1 MSGAVEGQVSRK
13 VNIFELPA
21 LRLRYATLSAKKEMP
36 MPIFTPGRRWQ
47 PAYSPFKQES
57 LGSKLMED
65 LEYMIK
71 GPLFGC
77 RMCGNCMLQETAFIC
92 PMECPK
98 GLRNGPCGGSTPE
111 HCYVDKTRPCIWYK
125 IFERSFM
132 MGREERLLEVLPPL
146 DWEKVGEETW
156 KDVAAEVKKNGTGKV
171 LKSIAL
177 NWGDNRWKTWELI
190 FRNVRQ
196 PEWWQGDAEYHTP
209 KYEAPVSNLEKQLKA
224 GEFVVACEI
233 APPLSMSTKK
243 LVENINL
250 VKSYVTA
257 INFTDNASATP
268 RMTSWACSKFA
279 IENGAEPVM
288 QIAARDRTRAS
299 LQGEIIGATAMGV
312 RNVLCVTGDSPVLAP
327 RPRGR
332 MDIND
337 MDAIQMLWILRRMR
351 DEGHYLDGREIKFPP
366 KFFLGAAASP
376 FASDPKFQA
385 LREQKK
391 VNAGA
396 QFFQTNLVYDVERME
411 TWLNELT
418 KRNIL
423 DKVFI
428 MVGITPLKSAKMTHY
443 MTQVPG
449 VFVPESIIKRMED
462 AEAKGGPPAAQ
473 EEGVKIALEIVT
485 KVKALYGHGIHGLHI
500 MPVGWEDI
508 VPRIVTEADL
518 LPKGFVKPEAQK
530 IPA

>member
-1 MSGAVEGQVSRK
+1 
-13 VNIFELPA
+13 
-21 LRLRYATLSAKKEMP
+21 

-47 PAYSPFKQES
+47 PAYRPFKKEPFS
-57 LGSKLMED
+57 SRL
-65 LEYMIK
+65 LENVEYAIK

-125 IFERSFM
+125 IYERSFN
-132 MGREERLLEVLPPL
+132 MGRQEKLLEVLPPL
-146 DWEKVGEETW
+146 DWEKVGTETW
-156 KDVAAEVKKNGTGKV
+156 KDVFGQVKKIGTVKV
-171 LKSIAL
+171 LKGLLFRPA
-177 NWGDNRWKTWELI
+177 RVRYETWDEV
-190 FRNVRQ
+190 FRGVRE
-196 PEWWQGDAEYHTP
+196 PEWWQGDDQYHAPAYT
-209 KYEAPVSNLEKQLKA
+209 EPVSNLEKALKA

-243 LVENINL
+243 LIENINL
-250 VKSYVTA
+250 VKPYVTA

-268 RMTSWACSKFA
+268 RMTSWACSKVA
-279 IENGAEPVM
+279 IETGAEPVM

-299 LQGEIIGATAMGV
+299 LQGEILGATALGV

-337 MDAIQMLWILRRMR
+337 LDAIQMIWILRRMR
-351 DEGHYLDGREIKFPP
+351 DEGRYLDGREIKFPP

-376 FASDPKFQA
+376 FASNPKFQA
-385 LREQKK
+385 LREHKK

-396 QFFQTNLVYDVERME
+396 QFFQTNLVYDIERME
-411 TWLNELT
+411 IWLNELA

-423 DKVFI
+423 DKVYI
-428 MVGITPLKSAKMTHY
+428 MIGITPLKSLKMTKY
-443 MTQVPG
+443 MTEVPG
-449 VFVPESIIKRMED
+449 VYIPETILKRMEAAD
-462 AEAKGGPPAAQ
+462 KAGNAQ
-473 EEGVKIALEIVT
+473 EEGVQIALELARKI
-485 KVKALYGHGIHGLHI
+485 KGYEKQGIHGLHI

-518 LPKGFVKPEAQK
+518 LPKDFHKPELEK
-530 IPA
+530 VPA